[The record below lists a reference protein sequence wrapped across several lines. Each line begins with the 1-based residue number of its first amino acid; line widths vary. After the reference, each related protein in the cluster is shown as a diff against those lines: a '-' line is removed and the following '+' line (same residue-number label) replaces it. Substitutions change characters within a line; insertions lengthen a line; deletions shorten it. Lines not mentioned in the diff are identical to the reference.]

1 MIIKNVQA
9 CFDWDHG
16 GDCFDTRSVIYKLHQ
31 EIIEYLKYTK
41 TRRKMSIDTQ

>member
-16 GDCFDTRSVIYKLHQ
+16 GDCFDTRRVIYKLCILGSHRISQ
-31 EIIEYLKYTK
+31 KKDETSIHTK
-41 TRRKMSIDTQ
+41 